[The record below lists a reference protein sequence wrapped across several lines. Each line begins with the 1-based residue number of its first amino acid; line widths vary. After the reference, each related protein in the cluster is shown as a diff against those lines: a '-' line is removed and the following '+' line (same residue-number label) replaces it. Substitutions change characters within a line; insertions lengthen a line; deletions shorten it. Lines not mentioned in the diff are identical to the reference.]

1 MNEEIKTCAE
11 SNEAACGNR
20 RNFLVKASVIAGGLV
35 LGLTSS
41 HTAEAQKDSN
51 SSAKSVDKDAAPQ
64 TDEITL
70 KLDDKSALSK
80 VGGYDTIDTKAGK
93 VVVLRTA
100 EMSFS
105 AYSAICPHKGG
116 PIKYDEKTQQLFC
129 PWHNSRFD
137 LQGQVVK
144 GPAKQPLANYA
155 AENAVIVELK
165 PKA

>member
-1 MNEEIKTCAE
+1 MNKQSKFCGESAE
-11 SNEAACGNR
+11 ANCDNR
-20 RNFLVKASVIAGGLV
+20 RNFLVKATTIAGGLV
-35 LGLTSS
+35 LGLTNLPS
-41 HTAEAQKDSN
+41 AAAQK
-51 SSAKSVDKDAAPQ
+51 KDAAKMADNAAQ

-70 KLDDKSALSK
+70 KLDEKSPLNK
-80 VGGYDTIDTKAGK
+80 VGGYDTIDTKDGK
-93 VVVLRTA
+93 IVVVRTA
-100 EMSFS
+100 EMTFS

-144 GPAKQPLANYA
+144 GPAKQPLTNFA
-155 AENAVIVELK
+155 AENAIVVELK